1 MVSSCAKH
9 HIWASYDRWI
19 SAMCSHLVSL
29 SFTGGKVSKIA
40 ISTFGKYLELFK
52 TDSTDSIKTY
62 SSLIKA
68 FAAYSAQRHSTN
80 AIAAIA
86 TVQLHSTKPQEV

>member
-9 HIWASYDRWI
+9 HIWASYDRRI

-29 SFTGGKVSKIA
+29 SFTGGKVSKI
-40 ISTFGKYLELFK
+40 GKYLESFK